1 MRYLVRLTIVIASL
15 LISISFNHVGAEIV
29 IIVNAKSDLQ
39 QLTRRQAIDIYTGRI
54 IAAKNGGAL
63 LPLDHAMNSMMREQ
77 FYTQLL
83 GKSVATVNAYWARL
97 LFTGRAMPPK
107 ELSDSN
113 SVLKIIE
120 KNINTIGYIRK
131 EDVSKK
137 VKIVYK
143 LQDHAQ

>member
-1 MRYLVRLTIVIASL
+1 MRYLVRLTIIIASL
-15 LISISFNHVGAEIV
+15 LISISFNHVRAEIV

-39 QLTRRQAIDIYTGRI
+39 QLTRRQVIDIYTGRI
-54 IAAKNGGAL
+54 FTAKNSGVV
-63 LPLDHAMNSMMREQ
+63 LPLDHAMNSMMREK

-83 GKSVATVNAYWARL
+83 GKSVAAVNAYWARL

-120 KNINTIGYIRK
+120 ASINTIGYIHK
-131 EDVSKK
+131 KDVSKK